1 MPQSSSI
8 SLPLWVRAADVA
20 TAVLALLG
28 AGVLIFGGF
37 REPMPFGRLSV
48 TSGLRPLGLALVLLV
63 GRHLFLSRP
72 HVLARLASAWAS
84 LRASASWRVTWP
96 VFLSTRVGILLVGF
110 FGISLLGYA
119 PNTPPWR
126 VYENDFLNLPARWD
140 TGWYVGI
147 AERGYQWDPA
157 IGDGQQN
164 IAFFP
169 AYPIA
174 MHYGALFLGRHTMW
188 AGVLASLASF
198 LIALQYLYRFAREKL
213 GGAAASASVAFI
225 ATYPFALFYS
235 TAYTESLFLLAAIGA
250 CYHFE
255 RDELAAAAAW
265 GLLAGL
271 VRPNGCL
278 LSIVLA
284 LIALRDLRS
293 SPPAMLARRI
303 AVAAVPGIGMLIFS
317 AYIYSLT
324 GNPLQWAANHSAYG
338 RTYRGVFAVITERI
352 TYVQINGLYN
362 YITVLALD
370 LINLIPI
377 AFALAAIV
385 PVYLRLGAPYA
396 AMIAV
401 NVIPPVL
408 IGGVL
413 SMGRITATLFPLF
426 LWLGASVPRSRRT
439 AWLIAFA
446 MLQALFAVA
455 FFTWR
460 PLV

>member
-8 SLPLWVRAADVA
+8 SLPLWVRAADLA
-20 TAVLALLG
+20 TAVLVLLG
-28 AGVLIFGGF
+28 AGVVIFGGF
-37 REPMPFGRLSV
+37 REPIPFGRLSV
-48 TSGLRPLGLALVLLV
+48 TSGLRPLGLALALV
-63 GRHLFLSRP
+63 VARHLLLGRP
-72 HVLARLASAWAS
+72 NLFTRLADAWAS
-84 LRASASWRVTWP
+84 LRESTAWRATWP
-96 VFLSTRVGILLVGF
+96 LFVSTRVGILLVGF
-110 FGISLLGYA
+110 FGIALLGYA

-140 TGWYVGI
+140 TGWYIGI
-147 AERGYQWDPA
+147 AERGYQWSPA
-157 IGDGQQN
+157 VGAGQQN

-174 MHYGALFLGRHTMW
+174 MHYGGLFLGRHTMW
-188 AGVLASLASF
+188 AGVLVSLVAF
-198 LIALQYLYRFAREKL
+198 LIALHYLYRFAQDKF
-213 GGAAASASVAFI
+213 GGAAAGASVAFI

-235 TAYTESLFLLAAIGA
+235 TAYTESLFLLAVIGA

-255 RDELAAAAAW
+255 RDDLVAAGAW

-271 VRPNGCL
+271 VRPNGCF

-284 LIALRDLRS
+284 LIALRDFRS
-293 SPPAMLARRI
+293 APPVVLARRM
-303 AVAAVPGIGMLIFS
+303 AFAALPGIGMLIFS
-317 AYIYSLT
+317 AYIYTLT

-370 LINLIPI
+370 LINLLPI

-385 PVYLRLGAPYA
+385 PIYRRLGAPYA
-396 AMIAV
+396 AMIVV

-408 IGGVL
+408 VGGVL

-426 LWLGASVPRSRRT
+426 LWLGASVPRRRRT

-446 MLQALFAVA
+446 MMQALFAVA
-455 FFTWR
+455 FYTWR